1 MKTDAPPPLA
11 AQAITADGK
20 PARATRSFRL
30 QVALVFGTL
39 IAVTAVALSLLGGDI
54 LTKQVR
60 QRTELSLAVV
70 AGNVSRTLASEL
82 FSGSVEV
89 LKMAGLQALW
99 TNGLGSPE
107 VGQMLALSKATT
119 PYSSWIG
126 VVDTQGVVRAA
137 TDGILLGQNV
147 AQRPWYGAGRQGH
160 FVGDVHAA
168 KLLANLLPP
177 SATGEP
183 LRFVDFAAPV
193 VVGGQTVGVLGIH
206 GSIDWLAALID
217 KLLPANAAKREIEV
231 FVFDRD
237 GALVLGPGGKTTPY
251 VAMGQTV
258 PLRSPADSTQAK
270 ISVVRWADSREYL
283 TSQQRVVAQS
293 PVSDLG
299 WQVAVREPVELAFLE
314 VQKATRMALAVGL
327 AVAALG
333 ALLAWW
339 LAGRVSRNLS
349 SIVRAA
355 RDVEAGKDGAEIP
368 LLSSSDELQSLS
380 TSLNRMTRRLQ
391 TANQEMEATV
401 RERTAELQEANFKLG
416 QLAQRDPLTGLLN
429 RRGMDAVFKSAL
441 AVAHRSGRPLAV
453 AMVDIDH
460 FKRIN
465 DVHGHDVGDTVLV
478 ALARLIKKRVRQ
490 ADVVARFGGEEFVV
504 LLPDTDLDGAEQL
517 GQLLVEAAAAHD
529 HPPYGSVTISVG
541 VAEATGEAADLTELL
556 QRADAAM
563 YRAKHLGRNQVCR

>member
-1 MKTDAPPPLA
+1 MTDAPPPLA
-11 AQAITADGK
+11 AQAIAADGK
-20 PARATRSFRL
+20 PTRATRSFRL

-39 IAVTAVALSLLGGDI
+39 IAITAVALSLLGGDI

-60 QRTELSLAVV
+60 QRTELSLSVV

-89 LKMAGLQALW
+89 LKLAGLQALW
-99 TNGLGSPE
+99 SNGLSSPD

-126 VVDTQGVVRAA
+126 VTDTQGTVRAA

-147 AQRPWYGAGRQGH
+147 AQRPWFGAGLAGH
-160 FVGDVHAA
+160 FVGDVHPAN
-168 KLLANLLPP
+168 LLATLLPP
-177 SATGEP
+177 SASGEP
-183 LRFVDFAAPV
+183 LRFVDFAAPL

-217 KLLPANAAKREIEV
+217 KLLPANAVSREFEV
-231 FVFDRD
+231 FVFDRE
-237 GALVLGPGGKTTPY
+237 GELLFGPGGKSAPY
-251 VAMGQTV
+251 NAMGQRV
-258 PLRSPADSTQAK
+258 PIAVPPDSVAPQIA
-270 ISVVRWADSREYL
+270 VVRWADARDYL
-283 TSQQRVVAQS
+283 TSQQRVQSQS

-299 WQVAVREPVELAFLE
+299 WQVAVREPVALAFQE
-314 VQKATRMALAVGL
+314 VQSVTRKALAVGL
-327 AVAALG
+327 VVAALG

-368 LLSSSDELQSLS
+368 LLSSSQELESLS

-401 RERTAELQEANFKLG
+401 RERTAELQEANFKLS

-465 DVHGHDVGDTVLV
+465 DQYGHDVGDTVLV
-478 ALARLIKKRVRQ
+478 ALVRLIKKRVRQ
-490 ADVVARFGGEEFVV
+490 ADVVARFGGEEFVI

-517 GQLLVEAAAAHD
+517 GELLVQAAANHEQ
-529 HPPYGSVTISVG
+529 PPCGQVTISVG
-541 VAEATGEAADLTELL
+541 VAEASGEASDLTELL
-556 QRADAAM
+556 QRADTAM
-563 YRAKHLGRNQVCR
+563 YRAKRLGRNQVCR

>member
-1 MKTDAPPPLA
+1 MTDAPPPLA
-11 AQAITADGK
+11 AQAIATDGK

-39 IAVTAVALSLLGGDI
+39 IASTAVALSLVGGDI
-54 LTKQVR
+54 LTQQVR
-60 QRTELSLAVV
+60 QRTEVSLAVV

-89 LKMAGLQALW
+89 LKLAGLQALW
-99 TNGLGSPE
+99 SHGLGSPD

-126 VVDTQGVVRAA
+126 VVDTQGTVRAA

-147 AQRPWYGAGRQGH
+147 AHRPWFGAGLAGH
-160 FVGDVHAA
+160 FVGDVHPA
-168 KLLANLLPP
+168 KLLATLLPP
-177 SATGEP
+177 SASGEP
-183 LRFVDFAAPV
+183 LRFVDFAAPL

-217 KLLPANAAKREIEV
+217 KLLPANAVSREIEV
-231 FVFDRD
+231 FVFDRE
-237 GALVLGPGGKTTPY
+237 GALLFGPGGKSAPY
-251 VAMGQTV
+251 NAMGQRV
-258 PLRSPADSTQAK
+258 PISVPPDSVAPQIA
-270 ISVVRWADSREYL
+270 VVRWADARDYL
-283 TSQQRVVAQS
+283 TSQQRVQAQS

-299 WQVAVREPVELAFLE
+299 WQVAVREPVALAFQE
-314 VQKATRMALAVGL
+314 VQSVTRKALAVGL

-368 LLSSSDELQSLS
+368 LLSSSQELESLS

-401 RERTAELQEANFKLG
+401 RERTAELQEANFKLS

-465 DVHGHDVGDTVLV
+465 DQYGHDVGDTVLV

-490 ADVVARFGGEEFVV
+490 ADVVARFGGEEFVI

-517 GQLLVEAAAAHD
+517 GELLVQAAASHEQ
-529 HPPYGSVTISVG
+529 PPCGQVTISVG
-541 VAEATGEAADLTELL
+541 VAEASGEASDLTELL

-563 YRAKHLGRNQVCR
+563 YRAKRLGRNQVCR

>member
-1 MKTDAPPPLA
+1 MTNPPPPLE
-11 AQAITADGK
+11 AQAIVSDGQ
-20 PARATRSFRL
+20 PAPATRSFRL

-39 IAVTAVALSLLGGDI
+39 IAITAVALSLVGGDI

-60 QRTELSLAVV
+60 QRAESSLAVV
-70 AGNVSRTLASEL
+70 TGNVSRTLASEL

-89 LKMAGLQALW
+89 LKLAGLQALW
-99 TNGLGSPE
+99 TNGLSSPD

-119 PYSSWIG
+119 PYSSWVG
-126 VVDTQGVVRAA
+126 VTDTKGVVRAA

-147 AQRPWYGAGRQGH
+147 AQRPWFGAGLAGH
-160 FVGDVHAA
+160 FVGDVHPA
-168 KLLANLLPP
+168 KLLSKLLPP
-177 SATGEP
+177 SASGEP
-183 LRFVDFAAPV
+183 LRFVDFAAPL

-206 GSIDWLAALID
+206 GSIDWLSALID
-217 KLLPANAAKREIEV
+217 KLLPSNAFQLEIEV
-231 FVFDRD
+231 FVFDRE
-237 GALVLGPGGKTTPY
+237 GTLLFGPGGKTAPY
-251 VAMGQTV
+251 LAMGQTAPLTV
-258 PLRSPADSTQAK
+258 PGNARGPT

-283 TSQQRVVAQS
+283 TSQQRVLAQS
-293 PVSDLG
+293 TVSDLG

-314 VQKATRMALAVGL
+314 VQKATQLALAIGL

-339 LAGRVSRNLS
+339 LAGRVSSNLS

-368 LLSSSDELQSLS
+368 LLSSSEELQSLS

-429 RRGMDAVFKSAL
+429 RRGLDAVFKSAL

-465 DVHGHDVGDTVLV
+465 DQHGHDVGDAVLV

-504 LLPDTDLDGAEQL
+504 VLPDTNLDGAEQL
-517 GQLLVEAAAAHD
+517 AQLLVEAVASHEQ
-529 HPPYGSVTISVG
+529 PPYGRVTISVG
-541 VAEATGEAADLTELL
+541 VAEASGEATDLTELL

>member
-1 MKTDAPPPLA
+1 MTDSPPSLA
-11 AQAITADGK
+11 AQAIAADGK

-39 IAVTAVALSLLGGDI
+39 IAITAVALSLLGADI

-70 AGNVSRTLASEL
+70 TGNVARTLASEL

-99 TNGLGSPE
+99 TNGLSSPD

-119 PYSSWIG
+119 PYSSWVG
-126 VVDTQGVVRAA
+126 VADTKGVVRAA

-147 AQRPWYGAGRQGH
+147 AQRPWFGAGLASH
-160 FVGDVHAA
+160 FVGDVHPA
-168 KLLANLLPP
+168 KLLATLLPP
-177 SATGEP
+177 SASGEP
-183 LRFVDFAAPV
+183 LRFVDFAAPL

-217 KLLPANAAKREIEV
+217 KLLPTNAFQREIEV
-231 FVFDRD
+231 LVFDRN
-237 GALVLGPGGKTTPY
+237 GTLVLGPGGKTAPY
-251 VAMGQTV
+251 LAMGQTA
-258 PLRSPADSTQAK
+258 PLAIKSNTSEPL

-314 VQKATRMALAVGL
+314 VQNATRLALAIGL

-368 LLSSSDELQSLS
+368 LLSSSEELQSLS

-401 RERTAELQEANFKLG
+401 RERTAELQEANFKLS
-416 QLAQRDPLTGLLN
+416 QLAQKDPLTGLLN

-441 AVAHRSGRPLAV
+441 ALAHRSGRPLAV

-465 DVHGHDVGDTVLV
+465 DVHGHEVGDTVLV

-504 LLPDTDLDGAEQL
+504 LLPDTDLNGAEQL
-517 GQLLVEAAAAHD
+517 ANLLVQAVAAHD
-529 HPPYGSVTISVG
+529 NPPYGSVTISVG
-541 VAEATGEAADLTELL
+541 VAEATGEATDLTELL
-556 QRADAAM
+556 HRADAAM

>member
-1 MKTDAPPPLA
+1 MTNPPPPLE
-11 AQAITADGK
+11 AQAIVSDGQ
-20 PARATRSFRL
+20 PAPATRSFRL

-39 IAVTAVALSLLGGDI
+39 IAITAVALSLVGGDI

-60 QRTELSLAVV
+60 QRAESSLAVV
-70 AGNVSRTLASEL
+70 TGNVSRTLASEL

-89 LKMAGLQALW
+89 LKLAGLQALW
-99 TNGLGSPE
+99 TNGLSSPD

-119 PYSSWIG
+119 PYSSWVG
-126 VVDTQGVVRAA
+126 VTDTKGVVRAA

-147 AQRPWYGAGRQGH
+147 AQRPWFGAGLAGH
-160 FVGDVHAA
+160 FVGDVHPA
-168 KLLANLLPP
+168 KLLSKLLPP
-177 SATGEP
+177 SASGEP
-183 LRFVDFAAPV
+183 LRFVDFAAPL

-206 GSIDWLAALID
+206 GSIDWLSALID
-217 KLLPANAAKREIEV
+217 KLLPANAFQLEIEV
-231 FVFDRD
+231 FVFDRE
-237 GALVLGPGGKTTPY
+237 GTLLFGPGGKTAPY
-251 VAMGQTV
+251 LAMGQTAPLTV
-258 PLRSPADSTQAK
+258 PGNARGPT

-283 TSQQRVVAQS
+283 TSQQRVLAQS
-293 PVSDLG
+293 TVSDLG

-314 VQKATRMALAVGL
+314 VQKATQLALAIGL

-339 LAGRVSRNLS
+339 LAGRVSSNLS

-368 LLSSSDELQSLS
+368 LLSSSEELQSLS

-429 RRGMDAVFKSAL
+429 RRGLDAVFKSAL

-465 DVHGHDVGDTVLV
+465 DQHGHDVGDAVLV

-504 LLPDTDLDGAEQL
+504 VLPDTNLDGAEQL
-517 GQLLVEAAAAHD
+517 AQLLVEAVASHEQ
-529 HPPYGSVTISVG
+529 PPYGRVTISVG
-541 VAEATGEAADLTELL
+541 VAEASGEATDLTELL

>member
-1 MKTDAPPPLA
+1 MKNSPPPLE
-11 AQAITADGK
+11 AQAIVSDGQ
-20 PARATRSFRL
+20 PAPATRSFRL

-39 IAVTAVALSLLGGDI
+39 IAITAVALSLVGGDI

-99 TNGLGSPE
+99 TNGLSSPD

-119 PYSSWIG
+119 PYSSWVG
-126 VVDTQGVVRAA
+126 VTDTKGVVRAA

-147 AQRPWYGAGRQGH
+147 AQRPWFGAGLAGH
-160 FVGDVHAA
+160 FVGDVHPA
-168 KLLANLLPP
+168 KLLSKLLPP
-177 SATGEP
+177 SASGEP
-183 LRFVDFAAPV
+183 LRFVDFAAPL

-206 GSIDWLAALID
+206 GSIDWLSALID
-217 KLLPANAAKREIEV
+217 KLLPANAFQREIEV
-231 FVFDRD
+231 FVFDRE
-237 GALVLGPGGKTTPY
+237 GTLLFGPGGKTAPY
-251 VAMGQTV
+251 LAMGQTAPLTV
-258 PLRSPADSTQAK
+258 PGNARGPT

-283 TSQQRVVAQS
+283 TSQQRVLAQS
-293 PVSDLG
+293 TVSDLG

-314 VQKATRMALAVGL
+314 VQRATQLALAIGL

-339 LAGRVSRNLS
+339 LAGRVSSNLS

-368 LLSSSDELQSLS
+368 LLSSSEELQSLS

-429 RRGMDAVFKSAL
+429 RRGLDAVFKSAL

-465 DVHGHDVGDTVLV
+465 DQHGHDVGDAVLV

-504 LLPDTDLDGAEQL
+504 VLPDTNLDGAEQL
-517 GQLLVEAAAAHD
+517 AQLLVEAVASHEQ
-529 HPPYGSVTISVG
+529 PPYGRVTISVG
-541 VAEATGEAADLTELL
+541 VAEASGEATDLTELL

>member
-1 MKTDAPPPLA
+1 MTTNSPPPLA
-11 AQAITADGK
+11 AQAIEPDGK
-20 PARATRSFRL
+20 PAPATRSFRL

-39 IAVTAVALSLLGGDI
+39 IAITAVALSLVGGDI

-70 AGNVSRTLASEL
+70 TGNVSRTLASEL

-89 LKMAGLQALW
+89 LKIAGLQALW
-99 TNGLGSPE
+99 TNGLSSPD
-107 VGQMLALSKATT
+107 VGQMLAVSKATT
-119 PYSSWIG
+119 PYSSWVG
-126 VVDTQGVVRAA
+126 VADTKGVVRAA

-147 AQRPWYGAGRQGH
+147 AQRPWFGAGLAAH
-160 FVGDVHAA
+160 FVGDVHPA
-168 KLLANLLPP
+168 KLLSKLLPP
-177 SATGEP
+177 SASGEP
-183 LRFVDFAAPV
+183 LRFVDFAAPL

-206 GSIDWLAALID
+206 GSIDWLSALID
-217 KLLPANAAKREIEV
+217 KLLPTNASQREIEV

-237 GALVLGPGGKTTPY
+237 GTLLFGPGGKTAPY
-251 VAMGQTV
+251 LAMGQTV
-258 PLRSPADSTQAK
+258 PLAEQRITREPT

-283 TSQQRVVAQS
+283 TSQQRVLAQS

-314 VQKATRMALAVGL
+314 VQRATQLALAIGL

-368 LLSSSDELQSLS
+368 LLSSSEELQSLS

-429 RRGMDAVFKSAL
+429 RRGLDAVFKSAL

-465 DVHGHDVGDTVLV
+465 DLHGHEVGDTVLV

-504 LLPDTDLDGAEQL
+504 VLPDTDLDGAEQL
-517 GQLLVEAAAAHD
+517 GQLLVQAAAAHEK
-529 HPPYGSVTISVG
+529 PPYGSVTISVG
-541 VAEATGEAADLTELL
+541 VAEASGEATDLTELL

>member
-1 MKTDAPPPLA
+1 MTNPPPPLET
-11 AQAITADGK
+11 QAIAPDGK
-20 PARATRSFRL
+20 PAPATRSFRL

-39 IAVTAVALSLLGGDI
+39 IAITAVALSLVGGDI

-60 QRTELSLAVV
+60 QRAESSLAVV
-70 AGNVSRTLASEL
+70 TGNVSRTLASEL

-89 LKMAGLQALW
+89 LKLAGLQALW
-99 TNGLGSPE
+99 TNGLSSPD

-119 PYSSWIG
+119 PYSSWVG
-126 VVDTQGVVRAA
+126 VTDTKGVVRAA

-147 AQRPWYGAGRQGH
+147 AQRPWFGAGLAGH
-160 FVGDVHAA
+160 FVGDVHPA
-168 KLLANLLPP
+168 KLLSKLLPP
-177 SATGEP
+177 SASGEP
-183 LRFVDFAAPV
+183 LRFVDFAAPL

-206 GSIDWLAALID
+206 GSIDWLSALID
-217 KLLPANAAKREIEV
+217 KLLPANAFQREIEV
-231 FVFDRD
+231 FVFDRE
-237 GALVLGPGGKTTPY
+237 GTLLFGPGGKTAPY
-251 VAMGQTV
+251 LAMGQTAPLTV
-258 PLRSPADSTQAK
+258 PGNARGPT

-283 TSQQRVVAQS
+283 TSQQRVLAQS
-293 PVSDLG
+293 TVSDLG

-314 VQKATRMALAVGL
+314 VQKATQLALAIGL

-368 LLSSSDELQSLS
+368 LLSSSEELQSLS

-429 RRGMDAVFKSAL
+429 RRGLDAVFKSAL

-465 DVHGHDVGDTVLV
+465 DQHGHDVGDAVLV

-504 LLPDTDLDGAEQL
+504 VLPDTNLDGAEQL
-517 GQLLVEAAAAHD
+517 AQLLVEAVASHEQ
-529 HPPYGSVTISVG
+529 PPYGSVTISVG
-541 VAEATGEAADLTELL
+541 VAEASGEATDLTELL